1 VGALPPE
8 VVYRLVVRMA
18 VDGRAFASPAG
29 GVRRYVSEL
38 YTALATLDPDLRVD
52 AVGAAP
58 ASVLPSSCDP
68 RAEWPSPPTNLG
80 RHAVGLPLTLA
91 RGGYAVYHA
100 PAYVAPTWGRVPI
113 VLSVHDISYASRP
126 EWYPYRRDALRRWFY
141 RQSIERARLIVVPS
155 TFTADEIMR
164 VYAVRADRLRLV
176 PLAPSGLFHHPQ
188 PPGPAQRSRVLLH
201 VGDLHARRDLITAV
215 AVLRLLVTTDSSPW
229 RLVLIGQD
237 RGSWG
242 SIHAAAVSAGVA
254 QRIDRVEA
262 ASDDVLRGWYERSW
276 CLLYPSR
283 YEGFGLPVAEAM
295 AAGLPVVA
303 ADAGSV
309 PEVLSGAGA
318 LFPAGDTERAL
329 ASVVSLE
336 DPETYRGSQA
346 LGLTR
351 ARALTWSGTAR
362 LTREALD
369 EAARA

>member
-1 VGALPPE
+1 
-8 VVYRLVVRMA
+8 MA

-38 YTALATLDPDLRVD
+38 YAALATRDRERRFD
-52 AVGAAP
+52 AIGAAP
-58 ASVLPSSCDP
+58 GRPLPVNCTP
-68 RAEWPSPPTNLG
+68 CAEWPSPPTNLG

-91 RGGYAVYHA
+91 RGGYAAYHA
-100 PAYVAPTWGRVPI
+100 PAYVAPTWGRVPV

-126 EWYPYRRDALRRWFY
+126 EWYPYRRDRWRRWFY
-141 RQSIERARLIVVPS
+141 RHSIDRARLILVPS

-164 VYAVRADRLRLV
+164 VYGVPSARLRLV
-176 PLAPSGLFHHPQ
+176 PLAPAAMFRKESPV
-188 PPGPAQRSRVLLH
+188 GPERRTRTLLH
-201 VGDLHARRDLITAV
+201 VGDLHERRDLPVAL
-215 AVLRLLVTTDSSPW
+215 AVLRDLVTSGKSQW
-229 RLVLIGQD
+229 RLALVGRD
-237 RGSWG
+237 RGSWA
-242 SIHAAAVSAGVA
+242 SVFAAATAAGVA
-254 QRIDRVEA
+254 DRIDRIEA
-262 ASDDVLRGWYERSW
+262 ASDDVLREWYDRAW

-318 LFPAGDTERAL
+318 LFPPGDATLARDAVTALENGDVYRA
-329 ASVVSLE
+329 AQA
-336 DPETYRGSQA
+336 RGIA
-346 LGLTR
+346 R
-351 ARALTWSGTAR
+351 AAALTWTRTAE